1 MIRIA
6 VCDDVESERREVIDC
21 VNSYFG
27 KGEQAFETDEF
38 SSGAELLKSDA
49 KYDLYL
55 LDVLMP
61 ETDGMRAAK
70 ELRLRYPDAIFVFIT
85 SNLDSAVEGYRVEA
99 SGFLIKPLRSD
110 AFNET
115 MDHLMQRG
123 LIGPEPTLA
132 VVSKRLP
139 MEIPLSRI
147 IAFESELHRVYLHM
161 DGTAISVNQ
170 RLADIEETLSDHS
183 EFLRCH
189 QSFIINLRYVS
200 DMDSRHFF
208 ISDSVKCAHKS
219 IPISRARLKFCKMEF
234 YQYRLNRL
242 S

>member
-6 VCDDVESERREVIDC
+6 ICDDVESERREVADC

-27 KGEQAFETDEF
+27 KGWQAYEADEF
-38 SSGAELLKSDA
+38 SSGAELLKSDV

-61 ETDGMRAAK
+61 ETDGMRTAK
-70 ELRLRYPDAIFVFIT
+70 ELRRRYPDAIFVFIT
-85 SNLDSAVEGYRVEA
+85 SDLDSAVEGYRVEA
-99 SGFLIKPLRSD
+99 SGFLIKPLRPD

-115 MDHLMQRG
+115 MDYLMQRG
-123 LIGPEPTLA
+123 LIGPEPTLS

-139 MEIPLSRI
+139 MEIPLSKI
-147 IAFESELHRVYLHM
+147 IALESELHRVYLHM
-161 DGTAISVNQ
+161 DGTAITVNQ
-170 RLADIEETLSDHS
+170 RLTDIEEALAGQS

-200 DMDSRHFF
+200 DMDGSHF
-208 ISDSVKCAHKS
+208 ILSDNVKCAHKS
-219 IPISRARLKFCKMEF
+219 IPISRARLKLCKMEF